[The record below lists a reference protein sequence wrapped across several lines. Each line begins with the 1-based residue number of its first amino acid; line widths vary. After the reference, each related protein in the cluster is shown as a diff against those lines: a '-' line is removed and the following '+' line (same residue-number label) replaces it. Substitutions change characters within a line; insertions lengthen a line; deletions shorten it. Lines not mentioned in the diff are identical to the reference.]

1 MAGLANPVLSLTR
14 DSATKTVRTVATCR
28 ILFSPFE
35 LSAMEQGLQFR
46 FRARL
51 FGADVLTLD
60 DNLFTF
66 TPPKIYPDATPGSI
80 EEARFEE
87 TLAEE
92 VLDEKSI
99 PDDVAGH
106 ARIARDGGLPIATGE
121 NLHTLYEFRQLIA
134 AGGAKGMSL
143 TAAYNRRGLAHQ
155 ALGDLDRCKN
165 IIRAR
170 QPRLG
175 PQ

>member
-1 MAGLANPVLSLTR
+1 MAGLANPALSLTR

-60 DNLFTF
+60 DNFFTF
-66 TPPKIYPDATPGSI
+66 TPSKIYPDATPGSI

-87 TLAEE
+87 RLAEE
-92 VLDEKSI
+92 VLDESI
-99 PDDVAGH
+99 ILTD
-106 ARIARDGGLPIATGE
+106 RIFGKFELTNLFTQVTLRRSSPEATGR
-121 NLHTLYEFRQLIA
+121 F
-134 AGGAKGMSL
+134 
-143 TAAYNRRGLAHQ
+143 
-155 ALGDLDRCKN
+155 
-165 IIRAR
+165 
-170 QPRLG
+170 
-175 PQ
+175 